1 MPRHPAKTGPL
12 MLRCLWVACLGA
24 ASGCGLLS
32 EAPVAE
38 VGPHQITAAALR
50 SFVAEWSGSRPP
62 AQTADQARRYYLQT
76 MIDARLLL
84 VEARS
89 RGIDTTQAVRATV
102 RDAIDA
108 RVRALYR
115 AREITDAIAISA
127 AEIRAYFDDEGYGVE
142 RKVSGILV
150 ESQTEADSLVA
161 QLRAGQPFAEVA
173 AAHSIDGRSARQGGE
188 LGFVGR
194 DMAPRIHIPPEVFRT
209 LPLGAISKPV
219 YTGKYWNIV
228 RFTADR
234 PAAYDKYRDS
244 IHRRLFAERAAQATK
259 EHLELLQDA
268 FEVRLHE
275 KALQPLVTAYRRQ
288 DLSALTEQSLPLYTF
303 DEGAITVAAAVKI
316 LQEQHIGFGFADRV
330 QAASTLKRI
339 VLNPFLIQEA
349 ARRAGYY
356 EKPAIR
362 QLKKTKDEE
371 ALLDGLK
378 EAISRKLDLSEADVR
393 RYYESH
399 PEVFSHEPA
408 VWVEEVLLPSADEAQ
423 KKRVL
428 LERGTPFAE
437 LAGASLRSDAVEKA
451 NRFHFHPLE
460 QAVYPKLMAAL
471 EDASEGELIGPVA
484 VEGGFSLFRILDHE
498 EASIEPYAQ
507 VRKRAEALLRR
518 EREHWHLQALLEKLR
533 EQYAAQIEIDEARLR
548 EAVPDSLLLR

>member
-1 MPRHPAKTGPL
+1 MLRPPAKNGPM

-38 VGPHQITAAALR
+38 VGPHPITTAALR

-62 AQTADQARRYYLQT
+62 SQTADQARRYYLQT

-84 VEARS
+84 VEARF
-89 RGIDTTQAVRATV
+89 RGLDTTQAVRTTV
-102 RDAIDA
+102 QDAIDN
-108 RVRALYR
+108 RVRALYQ
-115 AREITDAIAISA
+115 AREIADAIAISDD
-127 AEIRAYFDDEGYGVE
+127 EIRAYFDAEGYGVE

-150 ESQTEADSLVA
+150 ESQTEADSVLA
-161 QLRAGQPFAEVA
+161 QLRAGRPFAEVA
-173 AAHSIDGRSARQGGE
+173 AAHSRDGRSARQGGE
-188 LGFVGR
+188 LGFIGR
-194 DMAPRIHIPPEVFRT
+194 DLAPRIHIPPEVFRT

-228 RFTADR
+228 RFTEER
-234 PAAYDKYRDS
+234 PASYDKYRDS
-244 IHRRLFAERAAQATK
+244 IQRRLFAERSAQATK

-268 FEVRLHE
+268 FAVRLHGE
-275 KALQPLVTAYRRQ
+275 ALQPLVTAYRRQ
-288 DLSALTEQSLPLYTF
+288 DLSALLAESLPLYTF
-303 DEGAITVAAAVKI
+303 DEGEITVAAAVTV
-316 LQEQHIGFGFADRV
+316 LQEQHIGFGFADSV

-362 QLKKTKDEE
+362 QLKKTKEEE
-371 ALLDGLK
+371 ALLDGLQ
-378 EAISRKLDLSEADVR
+378 EAMTRKLELSEADVR

-408 VWVEEVLLPSADEAQ
+408 VWVEEVLLPSADEAA
-423 KKRVL
+423 KKRAL
-428 LERGTPFAE
+428 LESGTPFAD
-437 LAGASLRSDAVEKA
+437 LAGESLRSDAVEKA

-460 QAVYPKLMAAL
+460 NAIYPKLLAAI
-471 EDASEGELIGPVA
+471 EDAPEGELVGPVA
-484 VEGGFSLFRILDHE
+484 VEGGFSLFRVLNRE
-498 EASIEPYAQ
+498 EASSEPYEQ
-507 VRKRAEALLRR
+507 VRKRAAALLRR
-518 EREHWHLQALLEKLR
+518 EREHGHLQALLAKLR
-533 EQYAAQIEIDEARLR
+533 EQYADQIEIDEARLR
-548 EAVPDSLLLR
+548 EAVPDSLLRR

>member
-1 MPRHPAKTGPL
+1 MPRPPAKNGPM
-12 MLRCLWVACLGA
+12 MLNYLWVACLGA
-24 ASGCGLLS
+24 ASGCGLLPES
-32 EAPVAE
+32 PVAE
-38 VGPHQITAAALR
+38 VGPYHITASALK

-62 AQTADQARRYYLQT
+62 SQTADQARRYYLQT

-102 RDAIDA
+102 QDAIDN

-115 AREITDAIAISA
+115 AREIADAIAISED
-127 AEIRAYFDDEGYGVE
+127 EIRAYFDAEGYGVE

-150 ESQTEADSLVA
+150 ESQTEADSVLA
-161 QLRAGQPFAEVA
+161 QLSAGQPFAEVA
-173 AAHSIDGRSARQGGE
+173 AAHSSDVRSARQGGE
-188 LGFVGR
+188 LGFIGR

-228 RFTADR
+228 RFTEER

-244 IHRRLFAERAAQATK
+244 IQRRLFAERSAQATR
-259 EHLELLQDA
+259 EHLELLQNA
-268 FEVRLHE
+268 FAVRLHE
-275 KALQPLVTAYRRQ
+275 EALQPLVTAYRLQ
-288 DLSALTEQSLPLYTF
+288 DLSSLTAESLPLYTF
-303 DEGAITVAAAVKI
+303 DEGEITVAAAVKV
-316 LQEQHIGFGFADRV
+316 LQEQHIGFGFADGV
-330 QAASTLKRI
+330 QAAATLKRI
-339 VLNPFLIQEA
+339 VLNPFLVQEA

-362 QLKKTKDEE
+362 QLKKTKEEE

-378 EAISRKLDLSEADVR
+378 EAISRKLDVAEADVR

-408 VWVEEVLLPSADEAQ
+408 VWVEELLLPSADEAQ
-423 KKRVL
+423 KKRAL
-428 LERGTPFAE
+428 LARGTPFAD
-437 LAGASLRSDAVEKA
+437 LAGESLRSDAIEKA

-460 QAVYPKLMAAL
+460 NAVYPKLMAAI
-471 EDASEGELIGPVA
+471 EGASEGELVGPVA

-498 EASIEPYAQ
+498 EASIEPYEQ
-507 VRKRAEALLRR
+507 VRKRAAALLRR

-533 EQYAAQIEIDEARLR
+533 EQYAAQIKIDPVRLR
-548 EAVPDSLLLR
+548 EAVPDSLLRR

>member
-1 MPRHPAKTGPL
+1 MPRHPAKNGP
-12 MLRCLWVACLGA
+12 MLLRYLWVACVGA
-24 ASGCGLLS
+24 ASGCGLLP
-32 EAPVAE
+32 EPPVAE
-38 VGPHQITAAALR
+38 VGPYHITAAALK

-62 AQTADQARRYYLQT
+62 SQTADQARRYYLQT

-84 VEARS
+84 MEARS

-102 RDAIDA
+102 QDAVDN

-127 AEIRAYFDDEGYGVE
+127 DEIRAYFDAEGYGIE

-150 ESQTEADSLVA
+150 ESQTEADSVLA

-173 AAHSIDGRSARQGGE
+173 AAHSSDVRSARQGGE
-188 LGFVGR
+188 LGFIGR

-228 RFTADR
+228 RFTAER

-244 IHRRLFAERAAQATK
+244 IQRRLFAERSTQATK
-259 EHLELLQDA
+259 EHLELLQNA

-275 KALQPLVTAYRRQ
+275 EALQPLVTAYRLQ
-288 DLSALTEQSLPLYTF
+288 DLSSLTTESLPLYTF
-303 DEGAITVAAAVKI
+303 DEGEITVAAAVKV
-316 LQEQHIGFGFADRV
+316 LQEQHIGFGFADGV
-330 QAASTLKRI
+330 QATSTLKRI

-362 QLKKTKDEE
+362 QLKKTKEE
-371 ALLDGLK
+371 EVLLDGLK
-378 EAISRKLDLSEADVR
+378 EAIARKLAIAEADVR

-408 VWVEEVLLPSADEAQ
+408 VWVEELLLPSADEAS
-423 KKRVL
+423 KKRAQ
-428 LERGTPFAE
+428 LESGTPFAD
-437 LAGASLRSDAVEKA
+437 LAGESLRSDAIEKA

-460 QAVYPKLMAAL
+460 HAIYPKLMAAI
-471 EDASEGELIGPVA
+471 EDASEGELVGPVA
-484 VEGGFSLFRILDHE
+484 VEGGFSLFRVLDRE
-498 EASIEPYAQ
+498 EASIEPYEQ
-507 VRKRAEALLRR
+507 VRKRAAALLRR

-533 EQYAAQIEIDEARLR
+533 EQYAAQIQIDSVRLR
-548 EAVPDSLLLR
+548 EAVPDSLLRR

>member
-1 MPRHPAKTGPL
+1 
-12 MLRCLWVACLGA
+12 MLNYLWVACLGA
-24 ASGCGLLS
+24 ASGCGLLPES
-32 EAPVAE
+32 PVAE
-38 VGPHQITAAALR
+38 VGPYHITASALK

-62 AQTADQARRYYLQT
+62 SQTADQARRYYLQT

-102 RDAIDA
+102 QDAIDN

-115 AREITDAIAISA
+115 AREIADAIAISED
-127 AEIRAYFDDEGYGVE
+127 EIRAYFDAEGYGVE

-150 ESQTEADSLVA
+150 ESQTEADSVLA
-161 QLRAGQPFAEVA
+161 QLSAGQSFAEVA
-173 AAHSIDGRSARQGGE
+173 AAHSSDVRSARQGGE
-188 LGFVGR
+188 LGFIGR

-228 RFTADR
+228 RFTEER

-244 IHRRLFAERAAQATK
+244 IQRRLFAERSAQATR
-259 EHLELLQDA
+259 EHLELLQNA
-268 FEVRLHE
+268 FAVRLHE
-275 KALQPLVTAYRRQ
+275 EALQPLVTAYRLQ
-288 DLSALTEQSLPLYTF
+288 DLSSLTAESLPLYTF
-303 DEGAITVAAAVKI
+303 DEGEITVATAVTV
-316 LQEQHIGFGFADRV
+316 LQEQHIGFGFADGV
-330 QAASTLKRI
+330 QAAATLKRI
-339 VLNPFLIQEA
+339 VLNPFLVQEA

-362 QLKKTKDEE
+362 QLKKTKEEE

-378 EAISRKLDLSEADVR
+378 EAISRKLDVAEADVR

-408 VWVEEVLLPSADEAQ
+408 VWVEELLLPSADEAQ
-423 KKRVL
+423 KKRAL
-428 LERGTPFAE
+428 LARGTPFAD
-437 LAGASLRSDAVEKA
+437 LAGESLRSDAIEKA
-451 NRFHFHPLE
+451 NRFHFHSLE
-460 QAVYPKLMAAL
+460 NAVYPKLMAAI
-471 EDASEGELIGPVA
+471 EGASEGELVGPVA

-498 EASIEPYAQ
+498 EASIEPYEQ
-507 VRKRAEALLRR
+507 VRKRAAALLRR

-533 EQYAAQIEIDEARLR
+533 EQYAAQIKIDPGRLR
-548 EAVPDSLLLR
+548 EAVPDSLLRR